1 MPNLVVQKGTTDL
14 FKAYLI
20 SSLIATNSF
29 YFVYGGTDPWPNLD
43 TPPPVTGLEK
53 TTDLVSPL
61 VWSKA
66 LLASPAVESTC
77 SYINNSTQ
85 VTIDGKVWTLVQADN
100 LVSGQLATN
109 LYISNVVSR
118 EDLGVS
124 TIRYMAIVIGTTFN
138 PGVNT
143 NKTLFLPSEID
154 FPGYLIYLAN
164 FSPVTL
170 ADCGVDS
177 TKFGVI
183 INV

>member
-20 SSLIATNSF
+20 SSLIASNSF

-43 TPPPVTGLEK
+43 TPNPVTGLEK
-53 TTDLVSPL
+53 TSDLISPL

-66 LLASPAVESTC
+66 LVASPALQSTC
-77 SYINNSTQ
+77 SYINNDTQ
-85 VTIDGKVWTLVQADN
+85 VTIDGIGWMLVQVDN
-100 LVSGQLATN
+100 LVAGQLATN
-109 LYISNVVSR
+109 LYISNVVNA
-118 EDLGVS
+118 EDLGVN
-124 TIRYMAIVIGTTFN
+124 TIRYMAIVIGTTFKPN
-138 PGVNT
+138 VNT
-143 NKTLFLPSEID
+143 NKTLFLPSEVD

-164 FSPVTL
+164 FSPITL

>member
-20 SSLIATNSF
+20 SSLISTNSF
-29 YFVYGGTDPWPNLD
+29 YFIYGGTDPWPNSD
-43 TPPPVTGLEK
+43 TPPVVTGEERTL
-53 TTDLVSPL
+53 DLIAPL
-61 VWSKA
+61 VWSRA
-66 LLASPAVESTC
+66 TLASPAVESTC
-77 SYINNSTQ
+77 SYINNGTQ
-85 VTIDGKVWTLVQADN
+85 ITIDESVWTLIQVDN

-109 LYISNVVSR
+109 LYISNIVNR
-118 EDLGVS
+118 PDLGVS

-138 PGVNT
+138 TGVNV
-143 NKTLFLPSEID
+143 NKTLFQPSEID

-164 FSPVTL
+164 FSPITL

>member
-20 SSLIATNSF
+20 SSLISTNSF
-29 YFVYGGTDPWPNLD
+29 HFVYGGTDPWPNSD
-43 TPPPVTGLEK
+43 TPPPVSGQERTS
-53 TTDLVSPL
+53 DLITPL

-66 LLASPAVESTC
+66 SLASPAVESTC
-77 SYINNSTQ
+77 SYINNGTQ
-85 VTIDGKVWTLVQADN
+85 VTIDGSVWTLIQVDN

-109 LYISNVVSR
+109 LYISNIVSAS
-118 EDLGVS
+118 DLGVN
-124 TIRYMAIVIGTTFN
+124 TIRYMAIAIGTTFK
-138 PGVNT
+138 PGVNV
-143 NKTLFLPSEID
+143 NRTLFQPSEID

-164 FSPVTL
+164 FSPITL